1 VPAKTRKSRL
11 SKRPTAFTVCSIT
24 MVFAVLALVFV
35 QLVIFQHWLLA
46 CNSGL
51 HGQMVDFAE
60 KRSLSCQTKIPA
72 VGAYKGLG

>member
-1 VPAKTRKSRL
+1 
-11 SKRPTAFTVCSIT
+11 

-72 VGAYKGLG
+72 LGEV